1 MTNANPV
8 IMEITYLETSEPG
21 FRWMRTYYN
30 QNPQLD
36 YDKAIASLVRAEAV
50 LKDHPFSGRL
60 FEDYEHVR
68 QYQIGNTA
76 FALLYTVARE
86 TIWIIDVRDTRG
98 RRSVDVLRAFN
109 DKLRDS
115 YGL

>member
-1 MTNANPV
+1 M
-8 IMEITYLETSEPG
+8 MEIKYLETSEPG
-21 FRWMRTYYN
+21 IQWMYNYYN

-36 YDKAIASLVRAEAV
+36 YEKAFASLLKAEAV
-50 LKDHPFSGRL
+50 LKDHPFSGSP

-76 FALLYTVARE
+76 FALLYTLARE

-98 RRSVDVLRAFN
+98 RRSADVLCAYN
-109 DKLRDS
+109 DRIRDT